1 MFCPKCGTQN
11 PDGSKFC
18 KGCGAP
24 LGAQSAT
31 GPHAGVTGAAP
42 ASAPSPL
49 AGAAPAPGPAQEA
62 AEKPRVKARVPV
74 VAVVVTIAAVLV
86 VGLATRWFGL
96 AGSGLKAG
104 TYYLGDSSGHTEM
117 MLSVHGDG
125 VVGVTMAGKGTFEG
139 RSKAKRSNGHLVIE
153 LSDPN
158 FAIPGT
164 SASDVSDLSVS
175 LILPSGLD
183 KGSYAGDYAFR
194 MSGTEGSDSY
204 AFVVW
209 FRLGDDGNVY
219 FNSYSSDDSS
229 EDPKTVFDSIANG
242 SWSDD
247 DAQQMATWR
256 ANDDGSVGF
265 GFYDASGNLTGPEP
279 SRHTSS
285 ADAVGDHHGDGPDVH
300 DAVLVLTGRRGPGL
314 PARPGLAGAARVRP
328 IPPAASC
335 DGPDA
340 VSYIGLCISRG

>member
-1 MFCPKCGTQN
+1 MFCPKCGAQN
-11 PDGSKFC
+11 PEGAKFC

-24 LGAQSAT
+24 LGGRPAT
-31 GPHAGVTGAAP
+31 APYAGAPGAM
-42 ASAPSPL
+42 PSPSTMPGTMPGAVPMG
-49 AGAAPAPGPAQEA
+49 AG
-62 AEKPRVKARVPV
+62 KPRPKVKPPV
-74 VAVVVTIAAVLV
+74 VAVVAIVVVLAI
-86 VGLATRWFGL
+86 GLATSWFGL

-104 TYYLGDSSGHTEM
+104 TYYVRDSSGYTTM

-219 FNSYSSDDSS
+219 LNSYSSDDSS
-229 EDPKTVFDSIANG
+229 EDPKAVFDSIANG

-247 DAQQMATWR
+247 DAQQTTTWR
-256 ANDDGSVGF
+256 ANDDGSAGF
-265 GFYDASGNLTGPEP
+265 GVYDASGNLQATGAFE
-279 SRHTSS
+279 
-285 ADAVGDHHGDGPDVH
+285 A
-300 DAVLVLTGRRGPGL
+300 
-314 PARPGLAGAARVRP
+314 
-328 IPPAASC
+328 
-335 DGPDA
+335 
-340 VSYIGLCISRG
+340 YE

>member
-42 ASAPSPL
+42 ASAPSPV

-104 TYYLGDSSGHTEM
+104 TYYLRDSSDREM

-125 VVGVTMAGKGTFEG
+125 VVGVTIAGDGTFEG

-194 MSGTEGSDSY
+194 MSGTKSSNSL
-204 AFVVW
+204 AQVVW
-209 FRLGDDGNVY
+209 LRLGDDGNVY
-219 FNSYSSDDSS
+219 LNSYSSGGSS
-229 EDPKTVFDSIANG
+229 GEPNDIFDSIANG

-247 DAQQMATWR
+247 DAQQTMTWR
-256 ANDDGSVGF
+256 ANDDGSAGF
-265 GFYDASGNLTGPEP
+265 GLYDASGNLQG
-279 SRHTSS
+279 
-285 ADAVGDHHGDGPDVH
+285 
-300 DAVLVLTGRRGPGL
+300 
-314 PARPGLAGAARVRP
+314 AGAFEA
-328 IPPAASC
+328 
-335 DGPDA
+335 
-340 VSYIGLCISRG
+340 YE

>member
-31 GPHAGVTGAAP
+31 GPHAGATGAAP
-42 ASAPSPL
+42 ASTPSPL

-74 VAVVVTIAAVLV
+74 VAVVVTIVAVLV

-104 TYYLGDSSGHTEM
+104 TYYLRDSDRSTAF

-158 FAIPGT
+158 FAIPGA

-219 FNSYSSDDSS
+219 LNSYSSDDSS

-247 DAQQMATWR
+247 DAQQTTTWR
-256 ANDDGSVGF
+256 ANDDGSAGF
-265 GFYDASGNLTGPEP
+265 GVYDASGNLQSTGAFE
-279 SRHTSS
+279 
-285 ADAVGDHHGDGPDVH
+285 A
-300 DAVLVLTGRRGPGL
+300 
-314 PARPGLAGAARVRP
+314 
-328 IPPAASC
+328 
-335 DGPDA
+335 
-340 VSYIGLCISRG
+340 YE